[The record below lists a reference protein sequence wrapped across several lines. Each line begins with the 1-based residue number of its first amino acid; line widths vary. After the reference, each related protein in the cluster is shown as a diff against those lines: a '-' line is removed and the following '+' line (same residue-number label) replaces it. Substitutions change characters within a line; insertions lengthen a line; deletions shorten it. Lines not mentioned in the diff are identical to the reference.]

1 MPTPVP
7 ARPTA
12 SPHLVN
18 AHGLTPLHTA
28 MQWGRV
34 ACARALVAA
43 GADTRAVTRGGK
55 TPLDLAKYGGASA
68 VGKKHNLVRV
78 CLLD

>member
-1 MPTPVP
+1 VP

-12 SPHLVN
+12 SPHLAN

-34 ACARALVAA
+34 ASARALVAA

-55 TPLDLAKYGGASA
+55 TPLDLAKYGRTEANFCDCCPG
-68 VGKKHNLVRV
+68 
-78 CLLD
+78 